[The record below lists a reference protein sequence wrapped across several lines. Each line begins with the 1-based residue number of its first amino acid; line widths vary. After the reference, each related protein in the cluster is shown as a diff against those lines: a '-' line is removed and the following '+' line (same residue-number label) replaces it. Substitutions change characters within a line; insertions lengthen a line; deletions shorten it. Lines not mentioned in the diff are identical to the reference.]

1 MKAQELIG
9 RRFTLRAGYR
19 HTIERGEYD
28 FGGET
33 GVVVDAT
40 DNNISFKLDKRFP
53 VLDEWDN
60 ELVFDDQ
67 TFDDGSALGW
77 FADAI
82 GDAEDY
88 SGLAWEYYYSL
99 ARERIAFLGAVYKD
113 SLDGKEF
120 TLNGEKTNPVTL
132 IMVNQLTDDERGRI
146 TRLKVGQEIVFGGGA
161 GEEFVLRRVS

>member
-53 VLDEWDN
+53 VLDEWNN

-77 FADAI
+77 FADAV
-82 GDAEDY
+82 AEPEAA
-88 SGLAWEYYYSL
+88 GLEWGYKL
-99 ARERIAFLGAVYKD
+99 TWARAAFLEAVYKD
-113 SLDGKEF
+113 TFGGKEY
-120 TLNGEKTNPVTL
+120 TLNGEEANPIVF
-132 IMVNQLTDDERGRI
+132 MVVNQLTDQDRGRI

-161 GEEFVLRRVS
+161 GEEFVLRRTS

>member
-1 MKAQELIG
+1 MEAQELIG

-60 ELVFDDQ
+60 KLVFDDQ

-82 GDAEDY
+82 AHPEDH
-88 SGLAWEYYYSL
+88 GLAEERVSFIKKLYGYS
-99 ARERIAFLGAVYKD
+99 AKEKTFT
-113 SLDGKEF
+113 LDGQQVDLVDFLVE
-120 TLNGEKTNPVTL
+120 
-132 IMVNQLTDDERGRI
+132 NQLTDDERGRI

-161 GEEFVLRRVS
+161 GAEFVLRRVS